1 MARKIAAAPGEE
13 RLPHPAPR
21 PWQPGDDAAGHIRR
35 IYEEHGLTF
44 DPGFEDDLY
53 DIGRVYRHGQFWIV
67 PDDTARDGSLLATA
81 AAVPDGGVRLIR
93 RMYVA
98 AAARRTGLARM
109 LLDRCL
115 ACGPFRRT
123 ELWSDVRFREAHALY
138 RGAGFRSGH
147 TRVLDDPDRS
157 VELFFWREG

>member
-1 MARKIAAAPGEE
+1 MLLTP
-13 RLPHPAPR
+13 RLWR
-21 PWQPGDDAAGHIRR
+21 PGDVVASHIRR
-35 IYEEHGLTF
+35 IYEEHGLAF
-44 DPGFEDDLY
+44 DPGFEDDLF
-53 DIGRVYRHGQFWIV
+53 DIERVYRRGQLWVIEE
-67 PDDTARDGSLLATA
+67 DGALLATA

-98 AAARRTGLARM
+98 SAARRRGLARL

-115 ACGPFRRT
+115 AFGDFRRT

-138 RGAGFRSGH
+138 RQAGFVSGH
-147 TRVLDDPDRS
+147 ARVLDDPDRS